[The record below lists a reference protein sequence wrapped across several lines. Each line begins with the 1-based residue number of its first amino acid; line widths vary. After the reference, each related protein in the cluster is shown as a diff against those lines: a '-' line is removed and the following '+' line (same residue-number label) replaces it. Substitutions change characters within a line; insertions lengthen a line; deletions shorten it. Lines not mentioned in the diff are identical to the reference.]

1 MNAEEWIVREDSVA
15 QQDRVSRLQ
24 WLLHQTPENE
34 IWLFHGGLLS
44 HELFEQTRYC
54 FVYGQYLA
62 TIILGLSFIE
72 HTLAALFF
80 ASGRNDLERA
90 NISVL
95 IERAF
100 EEGWIDQE
108 ELKALD
114 QARKIRNDVT
124 HFRKPGNDSS
134 LEKQTFG
141 DPEEAQ
147 ILFGNNARQ
156 IMLIVFRILNRFSV
170 R

>member
-1 MNAEEWIVREDSVA
+1 MNAEEWIAREDSLSK
-15 QQDRVSRLQ
+15 QDRISRLQ
-24 WLLHQTPENE
+24 WLLDQTPDNQF
-34 IWLFHGGLLS
+34 WLFHGGLIS

-54 FVYGQYLA
+54 FIYGQYLA

-72 HTLAALFF
+72 HTLAALFY

-95 IERAF
+95 IEKTF
-100 EEGWIDQE
+100 EEGWIDHE
-108 ELKALD
+108 EVMVLD
-114 QARKIRNDVT
+114 QARIIRNDIT
-124 HFRKPGNDSS
+124 HFRKPGDDSS

-141 DPEEAQ
+141 DPQEAE
-147 ILFGNNARQ
+147 ILFESNARQ
-156 IMLIVFRILNRFSV
+156 ILLLVFQILNRFSV

>member
-24 WLLHQTPENE
+24 WLLDQTPENE
-34 IWLFHGGLLS
+34 IWLFHGGLIS
-44 HELFEQTRYC
+44 HGLFEQTRYC

-124 HFRKPGNDSS
+124 HFRKPGDDSS

-147 ILFGNNARQ
+147 NLFGSNARQ

>member
-1 MNAEEWIVREDSVA
+1 MNAEEWIVREDFVA

-24 WLLHQTPENE
+24 WLLDQTPENE

-100 EEGWIDQE
+100 EEGWIDEE

-124 HFRKPGNDSS
+124 HFRKPGDDLSM
-134 LEKQTFG
+134 EKLTFG

-147 ILFGNNARQ
+147 ILFGSNARQ
-156 IMLIVFRILNRFSV
+156 IILIVFRILNRFSV